1 CCVLDMKI
9 LRHKEFEEGCKSPYD
24 GKWSKTMVGFG
35 PEDDDFVAE
44 LINKYRSSQ
53 AVSTAKRPYLA
64 EAPGGYRFCLV
75 DIELPPNDPVQ
86 KLCQAG
92 SDLQESIRCFSL
104 VKGKESNEETVLMEF
119 AYTPCKLELHNIVG
133 TVDHGRIELSC
144 PREQLADLE
153 ALMTKGNHKILTIL
167 VSLDTPGK
175 VWLAWTP
182 LGRLGLSGHPWEGL
196 ISLDTPGKAWLAWTS
211 LGRLGLSGH
220 PWEGLISLDT
230 PGKAWLAWTPLGRL
244 GCLDTPGKAWLAWTP
259 LGRLD

>member
-1 CCVLDMKI
+1 IVA
-9 LRHKEFEEGCKSPYD
+9 LRRALHFI
-24 GKWSKTMVGFG
+24 F
-35 PEDDDFVAE
+35 
-44 LINKYRSSQ
+44 NSSQ
-53 AVSTAKRPYLA
+53 AVSTAKRLAWPLTEVGKALYLA

-92 SDLQESIRCFSL
+92 SDLQESIRCSSL

-175 VWLAWTP
+175 ATVEVVIWADSDAHEICFVVSVFIVLWVP
-182 LGRLGLSGHPWEGL
+182 RPNKEWFSILLYEPQLVF
-196 ISLDTPGKAWLAWTS
+196 
-211 LGRLGLSGH
+211 
-220 PWEGLISLDT
+220 
-230 PGKAWLAWTPLGRL
+230 
-244 GCLDTPGKAWLAWTP
+244 
-259 LGRLD
+259 